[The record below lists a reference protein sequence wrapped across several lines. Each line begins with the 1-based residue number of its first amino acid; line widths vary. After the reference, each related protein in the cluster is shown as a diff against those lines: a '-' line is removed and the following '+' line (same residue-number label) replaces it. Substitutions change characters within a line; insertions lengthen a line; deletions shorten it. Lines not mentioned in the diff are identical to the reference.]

1 MKVLYIHGYGSDRNS
16 RTGKELKRLLGEV
29 VTYTF
34 NLLNIEQTQSD
45 INYLIKSQGIDT
57 LIGSSLG
64 GFHVLINKNMEIQRR
79 IVINPCLH
87 PSRELPKIVQID
99 DSTKRTF
106 SVYEKTQLIRP
117 DAEKRLEYFGIFGKH
132 DELFS
137 YVDEF
142 KKLFGINNPTPN
154 QIFMKGHHH
163 LSTDELEV
171 GLNKALGF
179 FGILQK
185 SVQESYINEHFVNIF
200 PNKDLQDIEIYKD
213 EVWNILQQSYKPIGG
228 LLGVDSIDD
237 LIADS
242 DMWKLVTKGGKVVA
256 VSCYTFK
263 RGGRKTMLCGTD
275 GTEEG
280 KRWFYK
286 IIDEDIQR
294 LDREQ
299 FAEVSGVM
307 EYIFKKRGAN
317 PIPGI
322 VAQRILSDKQL
333 EILDDGFHY
342 RRMIGG
348 QLCTKI
354 MYGNYKK

>member
-1 MKVLYIHGYGSDRNS
+1 MKALYVHGYGSDRNS
-16 RTGKELKRLLGEV
+16 KTGMELKGLLGEV

-45 INYLIKSQGIDT
+45 INHLIQTQGIDT
-57 LIGSSLG
+57 LVGSSLG
-64 GFHVLINKNMEIQRR
+64 GFHVLINKNSKIQHR

-99 DSTKRTF
+99 ELTKKAF

-117 DAEKRLEYFGIFGKH
+117 DAEKRLEYFGIFGKQ

-137 YVDEF
+137 YADEF
-142 KKLFGINNPTPN
+142 KKLFGINNPVPN
-154 QIFMKGHHH
+154 QTTIKGHHR
-163 LSTDELEV
+163 LGVDELEV
-171 GLNKALGF
+171 GMREAIKF
-179 FGILQK
+179 FNIIHN

-200 PNKDLQDIEIYKD
+200 PNKDRQDVEMYKD
-213 EVWNILQQSYKPIGG
+213 EVWDILQQSYKPIGG
-228 LLGVDSIDD
+228 LLGVDTIDD

-256 VSCYTFK
+256 VFCYTFK
-263 RGGRKTMLCGTD
+263 RGGRKSMLGGTD

-286 IIDEDIQR
+286 MIDEDIR
-294 LDREQ
+294 NVDRAQ

-307 EYIFKKRGAN
+307 EHIFKKRGAN

-333 EILDDGFHY
+333 EILEDGFHY